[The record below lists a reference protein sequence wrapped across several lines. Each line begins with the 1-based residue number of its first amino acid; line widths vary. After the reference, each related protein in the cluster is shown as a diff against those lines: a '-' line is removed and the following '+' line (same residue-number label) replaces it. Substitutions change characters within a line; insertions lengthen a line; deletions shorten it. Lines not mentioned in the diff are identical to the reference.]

1 MHPNRV
7 ARPFYREGCV
17 YEEKVDGYRMAAV
30 KSDDHVSLISR
41 NGVHHTKRFPELVK
55 ALAALEPEDFILDG
69 EVAVYD
75 ETLISRFEW
84 LRRRPKDEPSTLP
97 VYMAF
102 DVLKLDGLDLR
113 GEPLKERRRV
123 LEGLVAGERM
133 ILPVQNELL
142 DGGAGN
148 GAHFIRVHLV
158 PFFGERPVNTVTRS
172 DVQDFIASRRAVGG
186 SVRGKAIADSTL
198 KMNLPGLRL
207 IFDYAVEK
215 GWLASNPMR
224 GVRLWR
230 PMPRVE
236 EPDPFTRKELAAI
249 VAASES
255 ISAPLGVMLQCWAQ
269 SGMRSGEIR
278 GLQHGDWTPDTGEV
292 TIRRTRSH
300 QRTGPPKTLQSARPA
315 MLTHPVCEPVSAW
328 QPSATAAS
336 WSVLERLS
344 RVRPLDDHAPLF
356 PSLADPTQPMEER
369 QLHRLWRRVLLRAKV
384 RARPPETL
392 RRSFVSGMLS
402 RGAPLLLVARQT
414 GHSPVV
420 LLKHYARWLPQEQ
433 PGATPAQPVRRRPSA
448 K

>member
-148 GAHFIRVHLV
+148 GA
-158 PFFGERPVNTVTRS
+158 TSSACTWCRS
-172 DVQDFIASRRAVGG
+172 SASGR
-186 SVRGKAIADSTL
+186 
-198 KMNLPGLRL
+198 
-207 IFDYAVEK
+207 
-215 GWLASNPMR
+215 
-224 GVRLWR
+224 
-230 PMPRVE
+230 
-236 EPDPFTRKELAAI
+236 
-249 VAASES
+249 
-255 ISAPLGVMLQCWAQ
+255 
-269 SGMRSGEIR
+269 
-278 GLQHGDWTPDTGEV
+278 
-292 TIRRTRSH
+292 
-300 QRTGPPKTLQSARPA
+300 
-315 MLTHPVCEPVSAW
+315 
-328 QPSATAAS
+328 
-336 WSVLERLS
+336 
-344 RVRPLDDHAPLF
+344 
-356 PSLADPTQPMEER
+356 
-369 QLHRLWRRVLLRAKV
+369 
-384 RARPPETL
+384 
-392 RRSFVSGMLS
+392 
-402 RGAPLLLVARQT
+402 
-414 GHSPVV
+414 
-420 LLKHYARWLPQEQ
+420 
-433 PGATPAQPVRRRPSA
+433 
-448 K
+448 